1 MADHWAWR
9 ELHGMTTMRTL
20 DRNPGRE
27 TCVRWWDRHEGTHV
41 LDITIRRPASA
52 SAVCRLDG
60 DLTTDE
66 ATGVRALTSWL
77 RDTGTVVVDLRGIAR
92 FDRPGVAAL
101 IGVLRRLRTS
111 ADHVAIA
118 VTLPSMVRFLRS
130 EGLDRLF
137 PIEPAP
143 EELVGSAA

>member
-1 MADHWAWR
+1 M
-9 ELHGMTTMRTL
+9 
-20 DRNPGRE
+20 
-27 TCVRWWDRHEGTHV
+27 HV

-66 ATGVRALTSWL
+66 ATGVRAITSWL
-77 RDTGTVVVDLRGIAR
+77 RDTGTVIVDLRGVAR

-101 IGVLRRLRTS
+101 IGVLRRVRCS
-111 ADHVAIA
+111 ADRVVLA

>member
-1 MADHWAWR
+1 
-9 ELHGMTTMRTL
+9 MRTP
-20 DRNPGRE
+20 DRNRGW
-27 TCVRWWDRHEGTHV
+27 TAWDRVVGSTHEGTHV

-52 SAVCRLDG
+52 AAVCRLDG

-66 ATGVRALTSWL
+66 ATGVRAITSWL
-77 RDTGTVVVDLRGIAR
+77 RDTGTVIVDLRGVAR

-101 IGVLRRLRTS
+101 IGVLRRIRGS
-111 ADHVAIA
+111 ADRVALA
-118 VTLPSMVRFLRS
+118 VTMPSMVRFLRS

>member
-1 MADHWAWR
+1 V
-9 ELHGMTTMRTL
+9 G
-20 DRNPGRE
+20 E
-27 TCVRWWDRHEGTHV
+27 THEGTNV
-41 LDITIRRPASA
+41 LDITIRRPGSA

-66 ATGVRALTSWL
+66 ATGVRAVASWL
-77 RDTGTVVVDLRGIAR
+77 RDTGSVVVDLRGVRR

-101 IGVLRRLRTS
+101 ISVLRRLRSS
-111 ADHVAIA
+111 ADRVVLT
-118 VTLPSMVRFLRS
+118 VTMPSMVRFLRS

>member
-1 MADHWAWR
+1 
-9 ELHGMTTMRTL
+9 
-20 DRNPGRE
+20 
-27 TCVRWWDRHEGTHV
+27 V
-41 LDITIRRPASA
+41 LDITIRRPATA

-66 ATGVRALTSWL
+66 ATGVRAITSWL
-77 RDTGTVVVDLRGIAR
+77 RDTGTVVIDLRGVAR
-92 FDRPGVAAL
+92 FDRPGVAD
-101 IGVLRRLRTS
+101 R
-111 ADHVAIA
+111 VAIA

>member
-1 MADHWAWR
+1 
-9 ELHGMTTMRTL
+9 L
-20 DRNPGRE
+20 
-27 TCVRWWDRHEGTHV
+27 

-52 SAVCRLDG
+52 SAVCRLEG
-60 DLTTDE
+60 DLTSAET
-66 ATGVRALTSWL
+66 TGVRAIASWL
-77 RDTGTVVVDLRGIAR
+77 RDTGTVLVDLRGVDR

-101 IGVLRRLRTS
+101 ISVLRGVRRT
-111 ADHVAIA
+111 ADRVALA

>member
-1 MADHWAWR
+1 
-9 ELHGMTTMRTL
+9 MRTS
-20 DRNPGRE
+20 DRNRGWTAWGRVVGS
-27 TCVRWWDRHEGTHV
+27 THEGTHV
-41 LDITIRRPASA
+41 LDITIRRPATA
-52 SAVCRLDG
+52 AAVCRLDG

-66 ATGVRALTSWL
+66 ATGVRAITSWL
-77 RDTGTVVVDLRGIAR
+77 RDTGTVIVDLRGVNR

-101 IGVLRRLRTS
+101 IGVLRRIRST
-111 ADHVAIA
+111 ADRVALT
-118 VTLPSMVRFLRS
+118 VTMPSMVRFLRS

>member
-1 MADHWAWR
+1 VLFR
-9 ELHGMTTMRTL
+9 S
-20 DRNPGRE
+20 
-27 TCVRWWDRHEGTHV
+27 HEGNDV
-41 LDITIRRPASA
+41 LDITIRRPAAA

-66 ATGVRALTSWL
+66 ATGVRAITSWL
-77 RDTGTVVVDLRGIAR
+77 RDTGTVVVDLRGVAR

-101 IGVLRRLRTS
+101 ISVLRRVRST
-111 ADHVAIA
+111 ADRVALT
-118 VTLPSMVRFLRS
+118 VTLPAMVRFLRS

>member
-1 MADHWAWR
+1 
-9 ELHGMTTMRTL
+9 
-20 DRNPGRE
+20 
-27 TCVRWWDRHEGTHV
+27 V

-52 SAVCRLDG
+52 AAVCRLDG

-66 ATGVRALTSWL
+66 ATGVRAITSWL
-77 RDTGTVVVDLRGIAR
+77 RDTGTVVVDLRGVAR

-101 IGVLRRLRTS
+101 ISVLRRLRTS
-111 ADHVAIA
+111 ADRVALA